1 MAVYN
6 LDSFCLKADAG
17 KDTTITA
24 NDSVFIG
31 TLTNGIDS
39 IKWYNGSGQLIDSTR
54 PGFWVHPATTGT
66 YMYIVQQTVNGCFS
80 ADTIYINVIVPLKIM
95 SYELRVINDTRNG
108 NNEKQVTSNWTT
120 ANEVNVSH
128 FNVQRSENGKD
139 FINVGRVKAQN
150 KNYNQYTYTGE
161 LTRNEKQE
169 TLYYRIVGVDKDGKQ
184 TYSEVKQ
191 LTIKPPTPNNVFV
204 YPNPAKDVVHV
215 YCKEGIKEVRVLN
228 TVGQQISHFVR
239 NDSNIQHLSFNIQHY
254 PKGLYLLTII
264 TQHNVIYYEKLMVQ

>member
-1 MAVYN
+1 
-6 LDSFCLKADAG
+6 
-17 KDTTITA
+17 
-24 NDSVFIG
+24 
-31 TLTNGIDS
+31 
-39 IKWYNGSGQLIDSTR
+39 
-54 PGFWVHPATTGT
+54 
-66 YMYIVQQTVNGCFS
+66 MYIVQQTVNGCFS
-80 ADTIYINVIVPLKIM
+80 ADTVYINVIVPLKMM
-95 SYELRVINDTRNG
+95 SYELRVMSETRNG

-120 ANEVNVSH
+120 ANEINVSH

-204 YPNPAKDVVHV
+204 YPNPAKDVVNI
-215 YCKEGIKEVRVLN
+215 YCKEGIKEVRLFDITGREIATGKN
-228 TVGQQISHFVR
+228 PR
-239 NDSNIQHLSFNIQHY
+239 NDGNTTSYTVHLTPYS
-254 PKGLYLLTII
+254 KGFYMVQVTTTKGAIW
-264 TQHNVIYYEKLMVQ
+264 NEKLIVE